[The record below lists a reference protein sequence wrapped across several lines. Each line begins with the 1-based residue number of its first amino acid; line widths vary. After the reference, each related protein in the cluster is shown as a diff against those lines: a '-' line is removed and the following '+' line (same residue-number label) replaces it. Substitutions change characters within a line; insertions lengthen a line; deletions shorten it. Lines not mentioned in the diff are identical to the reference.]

1 MDITDG
7 LAQDVANLCGA
18 SSVGACIDGAVL
30 DEMST
35 IKAALYDG
43 EDFELLFTSEA
54 ADKERL
60 LTLWA
65 EAFKEPLWQ
74 LGVITEEK
82 CGLQI
87 RWTDREEAIEVHGN
101 QHYRS
106 TE

>member
-1 MDITDG
+1 MDLHKISRIC
-7 LAQDVANLCGA
+7 VAP
-18 SSVGACIDGAVL
+18 SSVGACLDGAVL
-30 DEMST
+30 DKMSS
-35 IKAALYDG
+35 IEAALYDG

-82 CGLQI
+82 YGLQI
-87 RWTDREEAIEVHGN
+87 RWNNREEVIEVHGN
-101 QHYRS
+101 QHYYS
-106 TE
+106 AE

>member
-7 LAQDVANLCGA
+7 LDKMSRTCVAQVVD
-18 SSVGACIDGAVL
+18 ACIDGAVS

-54 ADKERL
+54 ADQERL